1 MKMKNWK
8 KMLALVL
15 ALVMA
20 LSLVACGTSNTPG
33 TDAPSGSDTP
43 SPSAEPIKIGYIYEG
58 SGAYET
64 WGQQDLRGFTSGL
77 YYATNGTME
86 INGRPI
92 ELITQDTACDVGVGV
107 QSATKL
113 LEDEEVDILAGSCIS
128 SIALAVMSKAEE
140 AKTPYV
146 ISCAASDD
154 ITGKNFNRYTFRT
167 GRNLTMANKGMI
179 MGGGDITG
187 KTFVIVSP
195 DYAGGVSA
203 AEAGGAMIEEFGG
216 IVLDYIYPPMDCVD
230 FTPYVQK
237 IKGHNPDF
245 ISVTMVG
252 NNYVTK
258 LPQQLRE
265 MGALDNSVMT
275 SGVTDFDFLKTMGT
289 NGIGMVGECLYNYNL
304 FPENEVNKEFV
315 RIHQELYNGD
325 LPDYWAGLSFQGALA
340 TVYALEKAGSTD
352 AEAFIAAMEGL
363 TFESWHGP
371 LTVRAEDHQGLQ
383 PILNGVIVSDGEG
396 GTKVELANMASA
408 EDVTPPITAP
418 GRG

>member
-1 MKMKNWK
+1 MKKIIA
-8 KMLALVL
+8 MLL
-15 ALVMA
+15 ALVMVFA
-20 LSLVACGTSNTPG
+20 LVACGPKTPAG
-33 TDAPSGSDTP
+33 ESQAPAGNSQTP
-43 SPSAEPIKIGYIYEG
+43 AEPIKIGYIHEG
-58 SGAYET
+58 SGLYET
-64 WGQQDLRGFTSGL
+64 WGRQDIRGFTCGL

-107 QSATKL
+107 QAATKL

-128 SIALAVMSKAEE
+128 SIALAVMAKADE

-154 ITGKNFNRYTFRT
+154 ITGKNFNRYTFRI

-237 IKGHNPDF
+237 IKEQNPDF

-265 MGALDNSVMT
+265 MGALDHAVMT
-275 SGVTDFDFLKTMGT
+275 SGVTDFDFLNTMGT
-289 NGIGMVGECLYNYNL
+289 AGIGMVGECLYNYNL
-304 FPENEVNKEFV
+304 FPENEINKEFI

-340 TVYALEKAGSTD
+340 VVYALQKAGSTD

-363 TFESWHGP
+363 TFDSWHGP

-383 PILNGVIVSDGEG
+383 PVLNGVIVSDGEG
-396 GTKVELANMASA
+396 GTKVELANMATA
-408 EDVTPPITAP
+408 EQLDPPITAP
-418 GRG
+418 GR